1 MNKFQPL
8 KSIIAVLLLCMIIPV
23 CKARIIT
30 GDERTDLYLPLLE
43 GKRVALFSNHT
54 GIAGKTHVLD
64 LLISKGVNV
73 TCIFSP
79 EHGFRGTASAGEHV
93 ETSIDEKTGIPILSL
108 YNGHGGRPEPGDV
121 EKFDV
126 LVADIQDVGLRFY
139 TYYVTLSK
147 LMETCAE
154 NNKHLVL
161 LDRPNPNGHYV
172 DGPILR
178 EKYTSGVGRFPI
190 PVVHGM
196 TLGELMLMVNS
207 KGWLRNNDHCLLT
220 VIPCENYTHSTR
232 VDITVPP
239 SPNLPNIRSILLYPS
254 LCYFEATKV
263 SIGRGTD
270 KPFQVVGHPDF
281 GEKYTYTF
289 TPKSCPAAIKP
300 YQQDKLCRGRDLS
313 KLPIDELYKKGIDFS
328 YVIEAYKELKCPDD
342 FFRSFLELLI
352 GTPRVRKMIEGG
364 YTAEQIQATWKDEA
378 DAFKAERKPYLIY
391 PE

>member
-1 MNKFQPL
+1 MNRTNIL
-8 KSIIAVLLLCMIIPV
+8 KSILFIFLTCLVVPSV
-23 CKARIIT
+23 QARIIT
-30 GDERTDLYLPLLE
+30 GDERTDLYLPLLQ
-43 GKRVALFSNHT
+43 GKRVGIFSNHT
-54 GIAGKTHVLD
+54 GMAGKTHILD
-64 LLISKGVNV
+64 LLLSKKVNV
-73 TCIFSP
+73 TCAFGP

-93 ETSIDEKTGIPILSL
+93 ATTIDEKTGIPILSL
-108 YNGHGGRPEPGDV
+108 YNGKGGRPAQEDM

-126 LVADIQDVGLRFY
+126 LIADIQDVGLRFY

-147 LMETCAE
+147 LMEACAE
-154 NNKHLVL
+154 NGKHVII

-178 EKYTSGVGRFPI
+178 EEYTSGVGRFPI

-196 TLGELMLMVNS
+196 TLGELMLMANN
-207 KGWLRNNDHCLLT
+207 KGWLRDQAHCRLT

-232 VDITVPP
+232 VDITIPP

-281 GEKYTYTF
+281 GEKYNYTF
-289 TPKSCPAAIKP
+289 TPKSCTAAIHP
-300 YQQDKLCRGRDLS
+300 YQEDKLCRGIDLS
-313 KLPIDELYKKGIDFS
+313 NIPLEKLYNTKIDLS
-328 YVIEAYKELKCPDD
+328 YVIDAYKELGRPDN

-352 GTPRVRKMIEGG
+352 GTSRVRQMIEGG

-378 DAFKAERKPYLIY
+378 DAFKIERKPYLIY
-391 PE
+391 AE